1 MVADMRFPAESLK
14 YNHFESENKNLEAL
28 EILQRLIMFYEVAFN
43 EKLYSNLGDNLFRH
57 RCRNYYPFSKKKAQ

>member
-28 EILQRLIMFYEVAFN
+28 EIIQRLIMFYEVAFN
-43 EKLYSNLGDNLFRH
+43 EKII
-57 RCRNYYPFSKKKAQ
+57 